1 MIKKGLYFGIVSAV
15 FAALSA
21 AALIF
26 TRGVPRILLCAAA
39 AVSWTVFFIRFRTL
53 KYRITPD
60 EIITEIG
67 FFIRSRKIIKR
78 SAILSFSRVYIGK
91 RLMCSVVRTPAKTA
105 VLFCDIPEKFNSVH
119 NSGDPAQ
126 ARFL

>member
-1 MIKKGLYFGIVSAV
+1 MIKKWLYFRILSAV
-15 FAALSA
+15 FAVLFT

-53 KYRITPD
+53 KYRITSD

-67 FFIRSRKIIKR
+67 FFIRSKKIIKR
-78 SAILSFSRVYIGK
+78 SAILSFSRVYIGNH
-91 RLMCSVVRTPAKTA
+91 LMCTVIRTPAKTA
-105 VLFCDIPEKFNSVH
+105 VLFCDIPEKFSVD
-119 NSGDPAQ
+119 S
-126 ARFL
+126 